1 MESIMAFFV
10 VGQILVCLGLI
21 VYILTLAA
29 RFVRAHE
36 RVADSLDKIARKQTD
51 GPKP

>member
-1 MESIMAFFV
+1 MAFFV
-10 VGQILVCLGLI
+10 VGQILVCLGLT

-36 RVADSLDKIARKQTD
+36 RVADSLDNTSSHNLSEQ
-51 GPKP
+51 